1 MDLKKPTNYDEG
13 RPRLN
18 VPQRNGSVRTI
29 PTPPDDPM
37 SLRAITKAA
46 GQSFIQHLPRSKKA
60 ILIAIGSITV
70 VAIAISLFIHHRQ
83 VEINSQAKLP
93 DFQTVLPGTKSINEL
108 GGWERISPPEKD
120 PVFAYVDSIGDVP
133 ISISQQPL
141 PAAFRSDVDGQ
152 VAELAKKFN
161 ATTKIDADGTK
172 VYVGTSAKGPQSAIL
187 TKNGVLILIKSQSKI
202 DDAAW
207 AEYVKSLS

>member
-1 MDLKKPTNYDEG
+1 
-13 RPRLN
+13 
-18 VPQRNGSVRTI
+18 VRTI
-29 PTPPDDPM
+29 PDPSDDPM
-37 SLRAITKAA
+37 SLRAIAKAA
-46 GQSFIQHLPRSKKA
+46 GHSFVQHLPHSKKA
-60 ILIAIGSITV
+60 VLITIGSITV
-70 VAIAISLFIHHRQ
+70 TAAAIGLFVQHRQ
-83 VEINSQAKLP
+83 AEMNSRATLP
-93 DFQTVLPGTKSINEL
+93 SFQTVLPGTKSINEL
-108 GGWERISPPEKD
+108 GGWERISPPEKE

-133 ISISQQPL
+133 VSISQQPL
-141 PAAFRSDVDGQ
+141 PAAFRNDTDGQ

-161 ATTKIDADGTK
+161 ATTKIDAGGTK

>member
-1 MDLKKPTNYDEG
+1 
-13 RPRLN
+13 
-18 VPQRNGSVRTI
+18 VRT
-29 PTPPDDPM
+29 TPPSDDPM
-37 SLRAITKAA
+37 SLRAIAKAA
-46 GQSFIQHLPRSKKA
+46 GHSFIQHLPRSKKA
-60 ILIAIGSITV
+60 VLITIGSITV
-70 VAIAISLFIHHRQ
+70 TAAAIGLFVQHRQ
-83 VEINSQAKLP
+83 AEMNSQATLP
-93 DFQTVLPGTKSINEL
+93 SFQTVLPGTKSINEL
-108 GGWERISPPEKD
+108 GGWERISPPEKE

-133 ISISQQPL
+133 VSISQQPL
-141 PAAFRSDVDGQ
+141 PAAFRNDTDGQ

-161 ATTKIDADGTK
+161 ATTKIDAGGTK

>member
-1 MDLKKPTNYDEG
+1 MDFKKPSSYDEG

-18 VPQRNGSVRTI
+18 VPQRGSSVRTTA
-29 PTPPDDPM
+29 PVANDPM
-37 SLRAITKAA
+37 SFRAITKAA
-46 GQSFIQHLPRSKKA
+46 GESFVQHLPRSKKS
-60 ILIAIGSITV
+60 ILITAGSIVV
-70 VAIAISLFIHHRQ
+70 VAISISLFVQHRQ
-83 VEINSQAKLP
+83 AEINSQAKLP
-93 DFQTVLPGTKSINEL
+93 DFHTVLPGTKSINEL

-120 PVFAYVDSIGDVP
+120 PVFAYVDTIGDVP
-133 ISISQQPL
+133 VSISQQPL
-141 PAAFRSDVDGQ
+141 PASFRNDVNGQ

-161 ATTKIDADGTK
+161 ATTKINAGGTT

-187 TKNGVLILIKSQSKI
+187 TKNDVLILIKSQSKI